1 MTASSALAGRPVQL
15 TLELTG
21 RACRRLPASGR
32 AARRSFWNAVDVVD
46 VGGPTLRACGAVVR
60 ACIDL
65 EECHADAW
73 VGHHDLVL
81 GAGGTSGCTPQQPTR
96 HDALVSAA
104 HALMR
109 HCRAIVR
116 RAECHRRSDV
126 RAAKEVIRWLEYLD
140 LL

>member
-1 MTASSALAGRPVQL
+1 MTASSVVAERPVQL

-21 RACRRLPASGR
+21 RACRRLPVSGR
-32 AARRSFWNAVDVVD
+32 AARRTFWEVVDVVD
-46 VGGPTLRACGAVVR
+46 VGGPTLRACGRVVR
-60 ACIDL
+60 TRIDV
-65 EECHADAW
+65 EQTAASVW
-73 VGHHDLVL
+73 IAHHDLVL
-81 GAGGTSGCTPQQPTR
+81 GGGGSSGWTRPQPTR

-109 HCRAIVR
+109 HCRAVVR
-116 RAECHRRSDV
+116 QSAHRHPDV